1 MEQFDSGDVTIVSDD
16 VQQKEALKKRGKTVQ
31 KEIIPPM
38 KTPNEIQKRKML
50 SKAVEIMIIVGME
63 NHVYQFGNE
72 IKKQTKGGPIG
83 LSLTGEV
90 ADCYL
95 IGWDKKF

>member
-1 MEQFDSGDVTIVSDD
+1 
-16 VQQKEALKKRGKTVQ
+16 
-31 KEIIPPM
+31 
-38 KTPNEIQKRKML
+38 ML

-90 ADCYL
+90 ADYYL
-95 IGWDKKF
+95 IGWDKKFEEIKRIRN